1 MEKKVTITINDE
13 TLKGLNNAIAAYG
26 DLCYAI
32 LLGTTIP
39 SKFEKLQ
46 ALSDEELKA
55 RFEAIKTLYTEME
68 KQYKE

>member
-1 MEKKVTITINDE
+1 
-13 TLKGLNNAIAAYG
+13 
-26 DLCYAI
+26 
-32 LLGTTIP
+32 LGTTIP